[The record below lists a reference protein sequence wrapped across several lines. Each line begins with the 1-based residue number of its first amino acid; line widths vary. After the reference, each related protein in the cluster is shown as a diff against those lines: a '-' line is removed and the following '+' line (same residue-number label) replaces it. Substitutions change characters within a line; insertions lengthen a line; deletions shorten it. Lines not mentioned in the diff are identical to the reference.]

1 MSMRAFLA
9 AALLTLTGCGGDGA
23 QREVRLLAP
32 AGLVDDGSTL
42 PARDVVRRFERE
54 TGCEVDTRVY
64 DEQED
69 VVAIARRRN
78 VDAVA
83 GTDTV
88 LRRLRRAGEL
98 RPGSTPLPPEE
109 LVELTLDGG
118 VTVTIPRELA
128 TAFPGASVR
137 PAGRRIVACAVRK
150 DAPNAACTRRWM
162 AYVASQ

>member
-1 MSMRAFLA
+1 MRALLA
-9 AALLTLTGCGGDGA
+9 AALLTLTGCGGESA

-64 DEQED
+64 DEEED
-69 VVAIARRRN
+69 VVEIARRRN

-83 GTDTV
+83 GIATV
-88 LRRLRRAGEL
+88 LTRLRRAGEL
-98 RPGSTPLPPEE
+98 RPGSTLLRPEE
-109 LVELTLDGG
+109 LVALTLDGG

-128 TAFPGASVR
+128 SAFPGASVQ
-137 PAGRRIVACAVRK
+137 PAGQRIVAWAVRN
-150 DAPNAACTRRWM
+150 DAPNAPCTRHWI